1 MPNYR
6 GSIKDLR
13 DLFYIAMRHFGHSPE
28 AQKEA
33 WAVARQHPYRAHRCY
48 KAIANSLQERKP

>member
-13 DLFYIAMRHFGHSPE
+13 DLFHKVTAYYGHSEE
-28 AQKEA
+28 AKREA

-48 KAIANSLQERKP
+48 KAIANSLGYK